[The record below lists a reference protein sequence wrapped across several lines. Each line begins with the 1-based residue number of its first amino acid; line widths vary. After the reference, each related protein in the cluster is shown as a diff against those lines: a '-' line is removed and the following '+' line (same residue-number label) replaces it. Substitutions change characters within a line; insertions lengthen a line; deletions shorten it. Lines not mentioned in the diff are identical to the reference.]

1 MEENKHHLLKVVGV
15 IIATFLGAF
24 LAFYLAVDLTLNR
37 MLNPE
42 YQIKKLEKTM
52 HKIEKFDD
60 KIMENPFVP
69 RMSPMLVNLVK
80 EASEYKVIV
89 DLKPLGDDEKNV
101 DVSLKDNVITISGKG
116 NLSGSVKRNFMVTKA
131 PMSSVEVAL
140 QSSYKLTGKSLK
152 VLPTSIKL
160 NGNALTKKDYTIKY
174 RSLATGKMMSSIKTA
189 GSYQLVLTGKGCYQ
203 GTKTVDFTVTGANV
217 SNNKPANSTTTNRL
231 LQ

>member
-60 KIMENPFVP
+60 KMMENPFVP

-101 DVSLKDNVITISGKG
+101 DVSLKDNVITISGDMQQKELRGEKIMNFSQSFYLDEELITNKISKERKG
-116 NLSGSVKRNFMVTKA
+116 NK
-131 PMSSVEVAL
+131 
-140 QSSYKLTGKSLK
+140 Y
-152 VLPTSIKL
+152 II
-160 NGNALTKKDYTIKY
+160 TIPFEE
-174 RSLATGKMMSSIKTA
+174 G
-189 GSYQLVLTGKGCYQ
+189 
-203 GTKTVDFTVTGANV
+203 
-217 SNNKPANSTTTNRL
+217 
-231 LQ
+231 

>member
-52 HKIEKFDD
+52 HKIEKYDD
-60 KIMENPFVP
+60 KMMENPFVP

-101 DVSLKDNVITISGKG
+101 DVSLKDNVITISGDMQQKELRGERIMNFSQAFYLDEKLITNKISKERKG
-116 NLSGSVKRNFMVTKA
+116 NK
-131 PMSSVEVAL
+131 
-140 QSSYKLTGKSLK
+140 Y
-152 VLPTSIKL
+152 II
-160 NGNALTKKDYTIKY
+160 TIPFEE
-174 RSLATGKMMSSIKTA
+174 
-189 GSYQLVLTGKGCYQ
+189 
-203 GTKTVDFTVTGANV
+203 D
-217 SNNKPANSTTTNRL
+217 
-231 LQ
+231 

>member
-60 KIMENPFVP
+60 KMMENPFVP

-101 DVSLKDNVITISGKG
+101 DVSLKDNVITISGDMQQKELRGERIMNFSQSFYLDEELITNKISKERKG
-116 NLSGSVKRNFMVTKA
+116 NK
-131 PMSSVEVAL
+131 
-140 QSSYKLTGKSLK
+140 Y
-152 VLPTSIKL
+152 II
-160 NGNALTKKDYTIKY
+160 TIPFEE
-174 RSLATGKMMSSIKTA
+174 G
-189 GSYQLVLTGKGCYQ
+189 
-203 GTKTVDFTVTGANV
+203 
-217 SNNKPANSTTTNRL
+217 
-231 LQ
+231 

>member
-15 IIATFLGAF
+15 ILATFLGAF

-60 KIMENPFVP
+60 KMMENPFVP

-101 DVSLKDNVITISGKG
+101 DVSLKDNVITISGDMQQKELRGEKIMNFSQAFYLDEKLITNKISKERKG
-116 NLSGSVKRNFMVTKA
+116 NK
-131 PMSSVEVAL
+131 
-140 QSSYKLTGKSLK
+140 Y
-152 VLPTSIKL
+152 II
-160 NGNALTKKDYTIKY
+160 TIPFEE
-174 RSLATGKMMSSIKTA
+174 
-189 GSYQLVLTGKGCYQ
+189 
-203 GTKTVDFTVTGANV
+203 D
-217 SNNKPANSTTTNRL
+217 
-231 LQ
+231 

>member
-60 KIMENPFVP
+60 KMMENPFVP

-101 DVSLKDNVITISGKG
+101 DVSLKDNVITISGDMQQKELRG
-116 NLSGSVKRNFMVTKA
+116 ERIMKFS
-131 PMSSVEVAL
+131 
-140 QSSYKLTGKSLK
+140 QSFYLDEELIT
-152 VLPTSIKL
+152 
-160 NGNALTKKDYTIKY
+160 
-174 RSLATGKMMSSIKTA
+174 
-189 GSYQLVLTGKGCYQ
+189 
-203 GTKTVDFTVTGANV
+203 
-217 SNNKPANSTTTNRL
+217 NKISK
-231 LQ
+231 